1 MRRWAPEEGT
11 TTMSLLLLAAQAA
24 AHAQEHEP
32 TLLGLN
38 AEDYVYVG
46 ITIFLLLAIFVM
58 KAPGKITDVLDAQI
72 AETRKNLDEAA
83 GIRAEAEA
91 LLADARR
98 KHEESG
104 KEAAGLLQH
113 ARHEAET
120 LVAKAEAD
128 TTALIARR
136 EKMAQD
142 KIGAAER
149 AAIEQ
154 LRGKTAEAAATA
166 ARGLIA
172 ENYTAAADKAQV
184 NTVIAEIARH

>member
-1 MRRWAPEEGT
+1 
-11 TTMSLLLLAAQAA
+11 MSILLLAAEAA
-24 AHAQEHEP
+24 AHAEGHEA

-38 AEDYVYVG
+38 AEDWVYVA
-46 ITIFLLLAIFVM
+46 ISIFLIVAVFVM
-58 KAPGKITDVLDAQI
+58 KAPSKITTALDAQI
-72 AETRKNLDEAA
+72 AETRKHLDEAA
-83 GIRAEAEA
+83 ALRAEAEA

-104 KEAAGLLQH
+104 KEAEGLLQH

-120 LVAKAEAD
+120 LVAKAEAE

-149 AAIEQ
+149 SAIEE
-154 LRGKTAEAAATA
+154 LRGKTAQAAASA

-172 ENYTAAADKAQV
+172 ESYTAAADKAQV
-184 NTVIAEIARH
+184 DSVIAEIAKH

>member
-1 MRRWAPEEGT
+1 
-11 TTMSLLLLAAQAA
+11 MSLLLLAAQAA
-24 AHAQEHEP
+24 AHAEAHEP

-38 AEDYVYVG
+38 AEDWVYVA
-46 ITIFLLLAIFVM
+46 ITIFLVIAIFVM
-58 KAPGKITDVLDAQI
+58 KAPGKITTALDEQI
-72 AETRKNLDEAA
+72 AQTRKNLDEAA
-83 GIRAEAEA
+83 AIRAEADA

-104 KEAAGLLQH
+104 KEAEVLLQH

-120 LVAKAEAD
+120 LIAKAEQD

-149 AAIEQ
+149 AAIDE
-154 LRGKTAEAAATA
+154 LRARTAQAAASA

-184 NTVIAEIARH
+184 DTVIAEIARH